1 MTEIIP
7 FDRDLAGPPHKRI
20 TEVLIVASQ
29 ELIRDVLRSTLAS
42 VDQVRVIGESR
53 QGEEAMQA
61 VEELRPDVVVIESQI
76 GPDAEGVRSGY
87 LFKAARPSLGIVV
100 LAHGFGP
107 EVIQYLTGKAP
118 FGWSFITRAA
128 SLEPQRLW
136 KAIAG
141 AASGHGVID
150 PGLENATIESS
161 IPLLERLTVRQ
172 ARVLELVAAGIS
184 DSGIASRLALTQ
196 AETHKLIESL
206 YHDMRIEAGSR
217 VDRRVVATLVYLRE
231 SVRLRGYTKM
241 YAIACAACSNVSTVT
256 VASASSSFSAWMCSS
271 ARTRISGRPDAMA
284 APASEAV
291 FHCLNSGPKYA
302 TQRSARSPSSPR
314 RRAS

>member
-7 FDRDLAGPPHKRI
+7 FDRDLVGQPFKRI

-53 QGEEAMQA
+53 QGEDAMQA

-76 GPDAEGVRSGY
+76 GPDAEGIRSGY

-107 EVIQYLTGKAP
+107 EAMQYLTGKAP

-128 SLEPQRLW
+128 SLEPQRLR
-136 KAIAG
+136 KAITSAG
-141 AASGHGVID
+141 SGHGVVD
-150 PGLENATIESS
+150 PGLERAPNDSY
-161 IPLLERLTVRQ
+161 IPMLERLTAQQ
-172 ARVLELVAAGIS
+172 ASALELVAAGIS
-184 DSGIASRLALTQ
+184 DSGIAHRLALTM
-196 AETHKLIESL
+196 AETHELIESL
-206 YHDMRIEAGSR
+206 YCDLRIDTGPR

-231 SVRLRGYTKM
+231 TVRIR
-241 YAIACAACSNVSTVT
+241 N
-256 VASASSSFSAWMCSS
+256 
-271 ARTRISGRPDAMA
+271 
-284 APASEAV
+284 
-291 FHCLNSGPKYA
+291 
-302 TQRSARSPSSPR
+302 
-314 RRAS
+314 